1 MECQGSR
8 ALPAESRRRSRPV
21 EPEPVHTGGGSTFF
35 ELVLSGCVGKSFFI
49 ASGGQSAGRAA
60 GNARNAKERKE
71 EEKMEKVKVKKGWQL
86 KDRQEAMIADLVER
100 F

>member
-1 MECQGSR
+1 MSWFFPVALER
-8 ALPAESRRRSRPV
+8 AFLLHP
-21 EPEPVHTGGGSTFF
+21 GGKA
-35 ELVLSGCVGKSFFI
+35 LAV
-49 ASGGQSAGRAA
+49 RA